1 MNQEI
6 PGTLLLDPKVIED
19 PYPFYRQLYRYAP
32 VWRVPGTEVF
42 VASSFALLA
51 EAVGR
56 VDDFSSNM
64 HCFLYRDE
72 NGLPSRLPFGRPG
85 IQTLATADPP
95 IHTLHR
101 GTVFPNFVSKRM
113 ASLEPDVVDLATDC
127 VGRALSKRNVDFMA
141 EVANIVPITV
151 ISRLIGFRN
160 SDLNS
165 LLRAAFDS
173 TELLGATLSRER
185 IAELITRNNDIG
197 AWIAD
202 QLWSAANE
210 LGENL
215 LSSIGHGVESGVF
228 GADAGLVVL
237 SDHAGRWR

>member
-19 PYPFYRQLYRYAP
+19 PYPFYRQLHRYAP

-127 VGRALSKRNVDFMA
+127 VGRALSKRNVDFMHRSFL
-141 EVANIVPITV
+141 ELVAIGSPPGGIDSALPAPRVFPFWA
-151 ISRLIGFRN
+151 SRR
-160 SDLNS
+160 
-165 LLRAAFDS
+165 
-173 TELLGATLSRER
+173 
-185 IAELITRNNDIG
+185 
-197 AWIAD
+197 
-202 QLWSAANE
+202 
-210 LGENL
+210 
-215 LSSIGHGVESGVF
+215 
-228 GADAGLVVL
+228 
-237 SDHAGRWR
+237 GRD